1 MKIKLFFLFFL
12 ISITTWAQ
20 NPSYSV
26 NAQKMNQLLK
36 FINDAYLDTVNFDL
50 LVDKGMIEV
59 LKELDPHSVFISK
72 KDVQQANE
80 PLQGSFDGIG
90 VTFQLIKDTIT
101 VMEAIVN
108 GPSEKVGI
116 MAGDKIIKVDTAI
129 AYGKHVNNKWVA
141 DHLRGPKGTKVTVYV
156 KRGKNSELLEFS
168 ITRDK
173 IPLNSINVYFM
184 ADKNTGYI
192 CLERFAQTSPQELR
206 DALTRLNARGM
217 KNLIFD
223 LRGNGGGYLPSAFEI
238 ANEFIGDNKMIVYTD
253 NFRKTGE
260 SYKSSGKGEFR
271 KDRLVVLVDENSA
284 SASEIVSGAVQDWD
298 RAIVMGRRTFG
309 KGLVQKPIFL
319 PDGSQVRLTISKYY
333 TPSGRCVQRPYDDG
347 LDTYL
352 DDLNQRNKHGEFLTA
367 DSIKFPDSLKYQ
379 TAKGRTVYGGGG
391 IMPDIFIPLDTSKYS
406 SLYNEIVRKGRLVVL
421 VDENSAS
428 ASEIV
433 SGALQD
439 WDRAIVMG
447 RRTFGKGLVQK
458 PIFLPDGSQVRLT
471 ISKYYTP
478 SGRCVQRPY
487 DDGLD
492 TYLDD
497 LNQRQKHGEFLTA
510 DSIKFPDSLK
520 YQTGK
525 GRTVY
530 GGGGIMPDIFI
541 PLDTSRYSSLYGEMI
556 RKGVISEFVLD
567 FMEKNKENYKTKYA
581 NMEDFKTNFEIS
593 DELFNDLM
601 NYAHKEGIKDTVPF
615 LFSKRM
621 ELFLKDKNEQLDS
634 LYNSLEDL
642 KNNPQFMEMMV
653 EFVTKSFNE
662 SMRGRNLSKAD
673 EFIKDALKYE
683 IARNL
688 FSYGD
693 ARQIFLMNDE
703 GYLKALEVINNDKI
717 FKKYNVDY

>member
-1 MKIKLFFLFFL
+1 MKIKLFFVFFL

-116 MAGDKIIKVDTAI
+116 MAGDKIIKVDTVV

-156 KRGKNSELLEFS
+156 KRGKNPELLEFS

-271 KDRLVVLVDENSA
+271 KGRLVVLVDENSA

-406 SLYNEIVRKGRLVVL
+406 SLYNEIVRKG
-421 VDENSAS
+421 
-428 ASEIV
+428 I
-433 SGALQD
+433 
-439 WDRAIVMG
+439 
-447 RRTFGKGLVQK
+447 
-458 PIFLPDGSQVRLT
+458 
-471 ISKYYTP
+471 
-478 SGRCVQRPY
+478 
-487 DDGLD
+487 
-492 TYLDD
+492 
-497 LNQRQKHGEFLTA
+497 
-510 DSIKFPDSLK
+510 
-520 YQTGK
+520 
-525 GRTVY
+525 
-530 GGGGIMPDIFI
+530 
-541 PLDTSRYSSLYGEMI
+541 
-556 RKGVISEFVLD
+556 ISEFVLD
-567 FMEKNKENYKTKYA
+567 LMETNKENYKAKYA
-581 NMEDFKTNFEIS
+581 DMEDFKTHFEVS

-601 NYAHKEGIKDTVPF
+601 NFAHKEGIKDTVPF